1 MRCDL
6 HVHSRCS
13 GWVNLPVLR
22 ALGREC
28 YSEPRAVYEQ
38 ARRRGMDLVTLTDH
52 DTIDGALELR
62 ELPGT
67 FMGVELTCEL
77 PGGRELHLGV
87 WGLQERQHEHLQA
100 LRPDPEGLFAYL
112 AEERLPACVN
122 HPFSALT
129 GRREVADLH
138 LALRNLDLVESL
150 NSMMPDATNAFGR
163 RAGEESGLRA
173 VGGSDAHTLGSVA
186 RAWTEVQGAR
196 SVEDFL
202 EGLRRGWTLPRGG
215 SGGYARLTRDVIAVF
230 ALGYDEN
237 LRLTLKSPAH
247 AARALAMLLGLP
259 VMGLIPLVTAFVH
272 WQERSF
278 AARVFREFHA
288 SERPRRRPPGWL
300 SPPGLSGGLAL
311 EAGR

>member
-13 GWVNLPVLR
+13 GAVNLPVLR

-52 DTIDGALELR
+52 DTVEGALELR
-62 ELPGT
+62 DLPGT
-67 FMGVELTCEL
+67 FVSVELTCEL

-87 WGLQERQHEHLQA
+87 WDLDARQHQRLQA

-122 HPFSALT
+122 HPFAALT
-129 GRREVADLH
+129 GRREIADLH

-150 NSMMPDATNAFGR
+150 NSMMPDTTNAYGR
-163 RAGEESGLRA
+163 RAGEDAGLRA

-196 SVEDFL
+196 SARDFL
-202 EGLRRGWTLPRGG
+202 EGLRRGFSLPRGG
-215 SGGYARLTRDVIAVF
+215 PGGYARLTRDVIAVF
-230 ALGYDEN
+230 ALGYGEN
-237 LRLTLKSPAH
+237 LRLASHSSAH
-247 AARALAMLLGLP
+247 AARALAMLAGLP
-259 VMGLIPLVTAFVH
+259 VLGLIPLVTACIH
-272 WQERSF
+272 WHERVF
-278 AARVFREFHA
+278 AARVFREFHR
-288 SERPRRRPPGWL
+288 SERPRRRPPGWV
-300 SPPGLSGGLAL
+300 SPGLSSGLAL
-311 EAGR
+311 EAGQ